1 MFLRKNNKIGNI
13 LKEKKVKGK
22 KLVVGVLGAD
32 MLCVIHGATVENTL
46 FEDGDGANIFRV
58 FNLTQTFLNLKK
70 KLLLTRGVQK
80 TRENQ
85 KD

>member
-1 MFLRKNNKIGNI
+1 
-13 LKEKKVKGK
+13 
-22 KLVVGVLGAD
+22 